1 MKKLVDLFINY
12 FLGFKDNFTSG
23 IIHLDNIG
31 YILYNKNTAFGGV
44 YMSFSVEYYELENGN
59 CPVEDFILE
68 QNNKMQAK
76 IFKNLE
82 LLENRGN
89 ELREPFS
96 KHIEDGIFE
105 LRSKVSNDITRIFYF
120 FVIGQKIILTNGFVK
135 KTQKTPKSEIELAKK
150 YRNDY
155 LNREEN

>member
-1 MKKLVDLFINY
+1 
-12 FLGFKDNFTSG
+12 
-23 IIHLDNIG
+23 
-31 YILYNKNTAFGGV
+31 
-44 YMSFSVEYYELENGN
+44 MSFSVEYYELENGN

-82 LLENRGN
+82 LLESRGN

-120 FVIGQKIILTNGFVK
+120 IDLQDFIPFIFCVCFFGL
-135 KTQKTPKSEIELAKK
+135 
-150 YRNDY
+150 D
-155 LNREEN
+155 